1 MEGGNLLTQLKQK
14 VIPKVT
20 PKLTPSEQTKNK
32 ILNYNIATHDFISK
46 LEEKNLIPHDK
57 NQLTNIR
64 KALSSIINGTLLYYD
79 LIAYV
84 ENIINTEND
93 KEIITEKEAYINI
106 INEIDTNPYSEPTFD
121 ESKYAE
127 FPKEVVEIRNKVKTE
142 NELSAEQDRENAK
155 ILAQEAAAKVQE
167 KAAAEKAAAEK
178 AAAEAAAPTAPPTP
192 TPQTPTPP
200 AAAATLPAVPPAP
213 PPAAAAITDCIVG
226 KLEGNCQTAH
236 QDNNGHS
243 SHPCRNGNICYS
255 MDGKANK
262 TLMSYNPQ
270 NERYKFPNEIP
281 PPAPAEAQP
290 ASAEPAAP
298 AEPALPEPAPPPPGA
313 TQQPSPPKEP
323 APREQSPRR
332 RASAAAVGKPL
343 DVMSSIAEGGAAA
356 TKIQSLYRGKEGR
369 KKANKI
375 RELEKQLE
383 DTYNKDDGDG
393 TGMTKANKI
402 TRKNKT
408 QKNKLKKKRVSF
420 KKN

>member
-298 AEPALPEPAPPPPGA
+298 AEPAPPPPGA